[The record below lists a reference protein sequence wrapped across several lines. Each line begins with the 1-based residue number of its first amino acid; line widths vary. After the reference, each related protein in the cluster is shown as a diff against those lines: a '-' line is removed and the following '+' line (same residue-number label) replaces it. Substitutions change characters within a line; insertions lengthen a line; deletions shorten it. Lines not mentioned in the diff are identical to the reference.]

1 MPLHSTLAVSPSP
14 LQAAI
19 APLRTPIGL
28 LQVPLDP
35 LSALIGVAALLV
47 GLAFLAYGGRGSLD
61 ALRVARAT
69 AADPRSLQA
78 GDRRI
83 RVTGRAEGVSDA
95 HGGPGGRGDGGE
107 GDAANGDPETLPAPF
122 TEEECLCCAYDVS
135 EYRSQGKGRSWVSID
150 SGEAGVPFR
159 VVVDGVGVRVD
170 PATADFA
177 FGVDEDVEV
186 AADEAPPER
195 VRRFTDAVEAV
206 DESEAGW
213 TLGPL
218 TVGNDPERRYRQR
231 VLRPGD
237 DVTVVGDATA
247 FPDAPVGEVKARI
260 DGGSPFVVGD
270 ASARRTALRL
280 VGRSAVPVVLGLVA
294 LAVAGV
300 ALSPGLGAIVGAVG
314 GG

>member
-1 MPLHSTLAVSPSP
+1 MSLHSTLAVPPAP
-14 LQAAI
+14 LQTA
-19 APLRTPIGL
+19 IGL
-28 LQVPLDP
+28 VP
-35 LSALIGVAALLV
+35 ALIGVAALLV
-47 GLAFLAYGGRGSLD
+47 GLAFLAHGGRGSLD

-69 AADPRSLQA
+69 ATDPRSLRA
-78 GDRRI
+78 GDRRVRI
-83 RVTGRAEGVSDA
+83 TGRAEIASDA
-95 HGGPGGRGDGGE
+95 RGRSGGWGDDGE
-107 GDAANGDPETLPAPF
+107 GDDTAGEAGTLPAPF
-122 TEEECLCCAYDVS
+122 TDERCLCCAYDVS
-135 EYRSQGKGRSWVSID
+135 EYRSQGKGQSWVSID

-177 FGVDEDVEV
+177 FGVDEDIEV
-186 AADEAPPER
+186 AADETPPER

-213 TLGPL
+213 KLGPF

-260 DGGSPFVVGD
+260 DGRSPFVVGD

-280 VGRSAVPVVLGLVA
+280 VGRSAVLVVLGLVS
-294 LAVAGV
+294 LAVAAF
-300 ALSPGLGAIVGAVG
+300 ALSPVLGAMAGVVG
-314 GG
+314 G